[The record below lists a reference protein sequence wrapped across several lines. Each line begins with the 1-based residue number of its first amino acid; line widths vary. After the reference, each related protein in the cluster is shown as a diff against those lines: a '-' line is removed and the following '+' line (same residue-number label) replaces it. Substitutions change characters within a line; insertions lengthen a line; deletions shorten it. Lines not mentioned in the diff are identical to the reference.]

1 LVESV
6 SACWEYRHRREALQ
20 TGGLGSWSR
29 VVVRRAQGPSERY
42 IDTLPT
48 GAHIDPGGDQTV
60 SANVSVTHRIL
71 ERNR

>member
-1 LVESV
+1 
-6 SACWEYRHRREALQ
+6 
-20 TGGLGSWSR
+20 
-29 VVVRRAQGPSERY
+29 VVRRAQGPSERY